1 MPGKSKSK
9 SNDPSFQAYVDKDK
23 EEPVVKP
30 EVPKGLCIWTKPS
43 GDTILLNEHP
53 ATVAHA
59 EKMGWKR

>member
-9 SNDPSFQAYVDKDK
+9 ESFFQALANKDEK
-23 EEPVVKP
+23 APVVKP

-43 GDTILLNEHP
+43 GDTILLNENP